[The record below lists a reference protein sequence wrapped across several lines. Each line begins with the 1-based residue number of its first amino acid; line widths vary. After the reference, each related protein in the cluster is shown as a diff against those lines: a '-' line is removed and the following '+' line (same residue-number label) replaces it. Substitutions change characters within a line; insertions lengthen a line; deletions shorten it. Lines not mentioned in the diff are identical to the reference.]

1 MKQNTMNP
9 TTNKVTTDRI
19 DPEQGRL
26 EFEDQLTDDQRHI
39 DRLRRHGAKVIL
51 DGIPT
56 EINSYFYDR
65 AVSECWL
72 KDYLGIMF
80 KMTIPETDEILALA
94 IYADGHVDSGSADL
108 VMRCV
113 QSHRV

>member
-65 AVSECWL
+65 AVSECWF